1 MFLNVLTVIAH
12 WQEVFDAFG
21 DMRNER
27 KWNLD
32 VQLMEKITDGPVRFG
47 TKFRPKEAEPTPDR
61 RVHQIRAAAQPD
73 LSAPSVA

>member
-1 MFLNVLTVIAH
+1 MTVSAYRLACMFLNVLTVIAH

-32 VQLMEKITDGPVRFG
+32 VQLMEDHRRPGPLWH
-47 TKFRPKEAEPTPDR
+47 E
-61 RVHQIRAAAQPD
+61 
-73 LSAPSVA
+73 LSAEGSRANR